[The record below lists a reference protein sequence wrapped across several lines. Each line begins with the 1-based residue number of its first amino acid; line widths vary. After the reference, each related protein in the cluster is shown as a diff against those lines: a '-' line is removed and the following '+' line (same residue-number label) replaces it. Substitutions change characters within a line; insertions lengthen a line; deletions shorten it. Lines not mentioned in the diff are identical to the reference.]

1 LPIGQLCRAIDAERK
16 GKPSVMVT
24 TEGDSDVDD
33 FYKFFPNFNTGI
45 KPTINPT
52 SSDDLTLE
60 VVCNKRLFKLSDASG
75 KLEFSKIA
83 EDTTI
88 SKDMLGSYDVYIF
101 DIGAEVF
108 AWVGNNA
115 SMEEKRSAMQFAM
128 QYLKQHNRPL
138 QIPITICKESFESE
152 SFLSAF

>member
-1 LPIGQLCRAIDAERK
+1 
-16 GKPSVMVT
+16 MVT

-45 KPTINPT
+45 KPSIKPT

-60 VVCNKRLFKLSDASG
+60 AVCYKRLFKLSDASG

-83 EDTTI
+83 EDAAI
-88 SKDMLGSYDVYIF
+88 SKAMLGSDDVYIV

-108 AWVGNNA
+108 AWVGKNA
-115 SMEEKRSAMQFAM
+115 SVEEKRSAMQFAM
-128 QYLKQHNRPL
+128 QYLKQHDRPL
-138 QIPITICKESFESE
+138 QIAITICKESFESE
-152 SFLSAF
+152 SFLTAF